1 MTAAPPACLPA
12 CLPVSVSRTRV
23 QDLFINIRSGRASVW
38 STLIGPAMS
47 RIGSHWSRASLVI
60 LAAKISC
67 NKEPSCL
74 IQSPLLEALDARAG
88 SLLHKSASVEITR
101 NSPRHRGGPV
111 RVRVSPLPDGQ
122 HALEGRG
129 GPGLPRVPLR
139 GHGRDE
145 RHYLCGL
152 CGP

>member
-1 MTAAPPACLPA
+1 M
-12 CLPVSVSRTRV
+12 
-23 QDLFINIRSGRASVW
+23 
-38 STLIGPAMS
+38 
-47 RIGSHWSRASLVI
+47 I
-60 LAAKISC
+60 LAAKILC

-111 RVRVSPLPDGQ
+111 RVRVSPLPDAQ

-129 GPGLPRVPLR
+129 GPGLPGVPLR

-145 RHYLCGL
+145 RRGGGRLLGQL
-152 CGP
+152 DVGPLGQTCDPSLHQAVFSTLIGPAPTRLGSHWLRDSYVLLLRQQSYAIKNQLGHP

>member
-1 MTAAPPACLPA
+1 MWVVGHCTA
-12 CLPVSVSRTRV
+12 
-23 QDLFINIRSGRASVW
+23 VW
-38 STLIGPAMS
+38 STLIGRAPTLLS
-47 RIGSHWSRASLVI
+47 SHWSRASLVI
-60 LAAKISC
+60 LAAKILC

-111 RVRVSPLPDGQ
+111 RVRVSPLPDAQ

-129 GPGLPRVPLR
+129 GPGLPGVPLR

-145 RHYLCGL
+145 RRGGGRLLGQLECQPR
-152 CGP
+152 CWTAGPDL